1 MLKMILDSAFRN
13 ALWVNTLT
21 TWPENAFN
29 CARMQVKALTETPQ
43 LRNAS
48 ESVLICGGLKT
59 HQPFASTTVQAIV
72 STFTLTKTTLASS
85 VWHNAHSL
93 ITAKMTLTTAFL
105 NARPQE
111 PSTAITKGESV
122 WQDSVVIMLQV
133 NNITLMRFQVL
144 AFKCVLKRYGL
155 KKSHGL
161 V

>member
-1 MLKMILDSAFRN
+1 MLKIIQDSAFRN

-21 TWPENAFN
+21 TWPESAFN
-29 CARMQVKALTETPQ
+29 YARMQLKALTETPQ

-48 ESVLICGGLKT
+48 ESVLIYGGLKT

-72 STFTLTKTTLASS
+72 PTFTLTKTTLASS

-93 ITAKMTLTTAFL
+93 ITAKMTPTTAFL

-111 PSTAITKGESV
+111 TSTAITKGESV
-122 WQDSVVIMLQV
+122 WRGLGVIMLQV
-133 NNITLMRFQVL
+133 NSITLMKFQAL
-144 AFKCVLKRYGL
+144 AFRFVLKLYGL
-155 KKSHGL
+155 KMSHGL